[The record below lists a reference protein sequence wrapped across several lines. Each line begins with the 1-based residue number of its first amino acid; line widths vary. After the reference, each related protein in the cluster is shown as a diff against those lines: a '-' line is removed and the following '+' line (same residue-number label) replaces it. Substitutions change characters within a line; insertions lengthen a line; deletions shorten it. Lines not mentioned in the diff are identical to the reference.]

1 MKLAAAF
8 LCFVGL
14 TLAPLLMLAPAS
26 AAEPLWANVGDW
38 SVLVDRSLGNGC
50 FMLSSYTRGTYL
62 RIGINNTAKN
72 GYVMIGNEA
81 WQSIEVGK
89 EYKLSLE
96 FDGET
101 PWAGTFRAT
110 SMGDVTVLFNSFDKP
125 EFLREVAAKQK
136 LTIYYDDKVVT
147 TLPLTGSYAAVQS
160 LIECQSKV
168 DEAASS
174 APSDP
179 FSSGRTRPA
188 SRTGN
193 DPFK

>member
-8 LCFVGL
+8 LCFAGL
-14 TLAPLLMLAPAS
+14 TIVPAS

-38 SVLVDRSLGNGC
+38 SILVDRSLGNGC
-50 FMLSSYTRGTYL
+50 FMISSYTRGTYL
-62 RIGINNTAKN
+62 RIGIDNTNNKN

-81 WQSIEVGK
+81 WQSIEAGK

-96 FDGET
+96 FNDET
-101 PWAGTFRAT
+101 PWIGTFRAIT
-110 SMGDVTVLFNSFDKP
+110 MGDVTVLFNPFNKP
-125 EFLREVAAKQK
+125 EFLREVGAKQK
-136 LTIYYDDKVVT
+136 LTILYDDKVVT

-168 DEAASS
+168 DEAAQST
-174 APSDP
+174 PSDP
-179 FSSGRTRPA
+179 FSSGSTRPA
-188 SRTGN
+188 SRSGGAAP